1 MINKTPKKRPPTL
14 CVEAECTAT
23 TEVEVTP
30 KQAFDDAS
38 DEWKDEFIKLV
49 GPSIE
54 PDYAVEVI
62 LHEINVHGSFEG
74 ARIIDR
80 FLANG
85 WKLEKVKP

>member
-1 MINKTPKKRPPTL
+1 MITKKRPPTL
-14 CVEAECTAT
+14 CVEAECT

-49 GPSIE
+49 GPNIE
-54 PDYAVEVI
+54 VDYAVEAI
-62 LHEINVHGSFEG
+62 LKEINVHGNYEG
-74 ARIIDR
+74 LLIIDR

-85 WKLEKVKP
+85 WKLEKVKL